1 MQILILDFMVIIHI
15 ITTITDR
22 GRILTIIT
30 LLYTLDLTITE
41 EFTKNLLSFLT
52 NLKNTLTK
60 H

>member
-22 GRILTIIT
+22 GRILTIII

-41 EFTKNLLSFLT
+41 EFTKNPLSFLT